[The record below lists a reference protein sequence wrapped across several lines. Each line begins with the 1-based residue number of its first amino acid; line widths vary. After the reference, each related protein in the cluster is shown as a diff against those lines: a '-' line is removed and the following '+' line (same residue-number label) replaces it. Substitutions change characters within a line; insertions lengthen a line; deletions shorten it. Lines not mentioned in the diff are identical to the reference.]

1 MLFPRGDDE
10 GSTIYEISINKTG
23 TFAFQ
28 NIIDYMADN
37 DELGRVLMKALQKSM
52 FNGTT
57 ENVILQL
64 IKENKGT
71 HIIQR
76 IMKTFSMYDSFFII
90 SDSIR
95 ELWEPIYSILLTNC
109 YMIAMDRN
117 GSMVLRLCYDL
128 VTLSKK
134 QAIAQ
139 DIINHSLEL
148 AVDPVGNYVV
158 QHILSIPK
166 R

>member
-37 DELGRVLMKALQKSM
+37 EELGRLVMKALQKSI
-52 FNGTT
+52 FNNTT
-57 ENVILQL
+57 ENVILHL

-76 IMKTFSMYDSFFII
+76 IMKTFSMYD
-90 SDSIR
+90 DSLLFLIR
-95 ELWEPIYSILLTNC
+95 L
-109 YMIAMDRN
+109 
-117 GSMVLRLCYDL
+117 
-128 VTLSKK
+128 
-134 QAIAQ
+134 
-139 DIINHSLEL
+139 
-148 AVDPVGNYVV
+148 GNYGN
-158 QHILSIPK
+158 QSIQFF
-166 R
+166 